1 MVAQARLCIGRV
13 STALVSVEGGEEVEV
28 EVETSF
34 EDANDALTESAVAED
49 ELSVDEGEGEEDD
62 VEAHRL
68 AAISMIS
75 LARFSCCRRA

>member
-1 MVAQARLCIGRV
+1 M
-13 STALVSVEGGEEVEV
+13 ALVSVEGGEEVEV

-34 EDANDALTESAVAED
+34 EDANDALTESAVTED

-62 VEAHRL
+62 VEAHRR
-68 AAISMIS
+68 AVISMIS

>member
-13 STALVSVEGGEEVEV
+13 STALVSVEGGDEVEV

-49 ELSVDEGEGEEDD
+49 ELSVD
-62 VEAHRL
+62 
-68 AAISMIS
+68 
-75 LARFSCCRRA
+75 